1 MTLRLLYLLSCQVL
15 RWLALL
21 ARSSAAKNAE
31 LLVLRHE
38 LAVLRRVGARYSVHN
53 HATCAYSWISPPSG
67 AVASAMSGREQADCQ
82 HEPSP
87 P

>member
-1 MTLRLLYLLSCQVL
+1 LRGRDDRRITLRLLYLLSCQVL

-38 LAVLRRVGARYSVHN
+38 LAVLRRVGARYSVHITRPA
-53 HATCAYSWISPPSG
+53 HTHG
-67 AVASAMSGREQADCQ
+67 SAHPAALLHLR
-82 HEPSP
+82 
-87 P
+87 